1 MIRLS
6 YLALPLTIALAACQV
21 SSDPD
26 LDQTGERPELPAQN
40 DALVPAMEIPTPEGW
55 GDELP
60 TVPEGYTVSAIAQ
73 DLKIPRQTLV
83 LPNGDILVAEGA
95 GGKAPKL
102 RPKDVIA
109 GWIKKRGKSPVEGGD
124 RLTLL
129 RDEDGDGQT
138 DLQTT
143 FIEGLDAPYGL
154 ALVDGTLY
162 VANQGNLVS
171 FEYTEGATRIAGSGT
186 EVTKLPAKINHH
198 WTKAMT
204 ASPDGSKLYVGIGS
218 NSNVGERGMDV
229 EEDRAVIWEIDRET
243 GASRIFA
250 SGIRNPTA
258 LAFGPWNE
266 QLWAVVNERDEL
278 GPQLVPDYLT
288 SVRDGAFYGWPYSY
302 YGQNVDPRI
311 KPARPDLV
319 KKAVVPD
326 YALGSHV
333 AALGIDFTTDGG
345 LGGRFA
351 EGAFVGMHGSWNR
364 ADPSGY
370 KVVFVPFRGGR
381 PSGEPIDV
389 LTGFLKDGHA
399 RGRPVGVTY
408 DATSGVLYVADDL
421 SNTVWRI
428 APSDRTRRASS
439 RDAAQM
445 PSETRSPSTPS
456 TTR

>member
-1 MIRLS
+1 M
-6 YLALPLTIALAACQV
+6 
-21 SSDPD
+21 
-26 LDQTGERPELPAQN
+26 
-40 DALVPAMEIPTPEGW
+40 
-55 GDELP
+55 
-60 TVPEGYTVSAIAQ
+60 
-73 DLKIPRQTLV
+73 
-83 LPNGDILVAEGA
+83 
-95 GGKAPKL
+95 

-124 RLTLL
+124 RITLL

-154 ALVDGTLY
+154 AFVDGTLY

-171 FEYTEGATRIAGSGT
+171 FEYSEGATSIAGSGT

-258 LAFGPWNE
+258 LAFDPWNA

-288 SVRDGAFYGWPYSY
+288 SVREGAFYGWPYSY

-333 AALGIDFTTDGG
+333 AALGVDFTTDGG
-345 LGGRFA
+345 LGGRFG

-370 KVVFVPFRGGR
+370 KVVFVPFSGGR
-381 PSGEPIDV
+381 PSGEPIDL
-389 LTGFLKDGHA
+389 LTGFLKEGHA

-408 DATSGVLYVADDL
+408 DETRGVLYVADDV

-428 APSDRTRRASS
+428 APRVAARRASP
-439 RDAAQM
+439 RDASQL
-445 PSETRSPSTPS
+445 PDETRPPS
-456 TTR
+456 TTSTTG

>member
-1 MIRLS
+1 MIRLA

-26 LDQTGERPELPAQN
+26 LDQTGERPELPEQN

-124 RLTLL
+124 RITLL

-154 ALVDGTLY
+154 AFVDGTLY

-171 FEYTEGATRIAGSGT
+171 FEYTEGATSIAGSGT

-258 LAFGPWNE
+258 LAFDPWNA

-288 SVRDGAFYGWPYSY
+288 SVREGAFYGWPYSY

-333 AALGIDFTTDGG
+333 AALGVDFTTDGG
-345 LGGRFA
+345 LGGRFG

-370 KVVFVPFRGGR
+370 KVVFVPFSGGR
-381 PSGEPIDV
+381 PSGEPIDL
-389 LTGFLKDGHA
+389 LTGFLKEGHA

-408 DATSGVLYVADDL
+408 DETRGVLYVADDV

-428 APSDRTRRASS
+428 APRVAARRASP
-439 RDAAQM
+439 RDASQL
-445 PSETRSPSTPS
+445 PDETRPPS
-456 TTR
+456 TTSTTG

>member
-1 MIRLS
+1 MNRIAV
-6 YLALPLTIALAACQV
+6 LALPLTLAIAACQEG
-21 SSDPD
+21 SDPD
-26 LDQTGERPELPAQN
+26 LDQTGARPALPAQN
-40 DALVPAMEIPTPEGW
+40 DALIPAMEIPTPEGW

-60 TVPEGYTVSAIAQ
+60 TVPDGYTVSAIAQ
-73 DLKIPRQTLV
+73 DLKIPRQMLV
-83 LPNGDILVAEGA
+83 LPNGDLLVAEGS

-109 GWIKKRGKSPVEGGD
+109 GFIKKRGKSSVEGGD
-124 RLTLL
+124 RITLL
-129 RDEDGDGQT
+129 RDSDGDGQT

-143 FIEGLDAPYGL
+143 FIDGLDAPYGL

-162 VANQGNLVS
+162 VANQDNLVA
-171 FEYTEGATRIAGSGT
+171 FPYTEGATSIAAPGR
-186 EVTKLPAKINHH
+186 ELTKLPGKINHH

-229 EEDRAVIWEIDRET
+229 EEDRAVIWEIDRVS

-258 LAFGPWNE
+258 LAFDPW
-266 QLWAVVNERDEL
+266 QDRLWAVVNERDEL

-302 YGQNVDPRI
+302 YSQTVDPRV

-319 KKAVVPD
+319 AKAIAPD

-333 AALGIDFTTDGG
+333 AALGVDFTTDGG
-345 LGGRFA
+345 LGGRFG
-351 EGAFVGMHGSWNR
+351 EGAFIGMHGSWNR

-370 KVVFVPFRGGR
+370 KVVFVPFRNGQ
-381 PSGEPIDV
+381 PAGEPIDL
-389 LTGFLKDGHA
+389 LTGFLKDNHA
-399 RGRPVGVTY
+399 RGRPVGVSY
-408 DATSGVLYVADDL
+408 DGVRGVLYVADDV
-421 SNTVWRI
+421 SNTVWRV
-428 APSDRTRRASS
+428 APNTLRRTTPRPV
-439 RDAAQM
+439 QG
-445 PSETRSPSTPS
+445 TPSTPTPAAS
-456 TTR
+456 LLPTRQ

>member
-1 MIRLS
+1 MNRLAH
-6 YLALPLTIALAACQV
+6 LVFPLTIALAACQA

-26 LDQTGERPELPAQN
+26 LDQTGERPELPEQN

-60 TVPEGYTVSAIAQ
+60 TVPDGYTVSAIAQ

-109 GWIKKRGKSPVEGGD
+109 GFIKKRGKSPVEGGD
-124 RLTLL
+124 RITLL

-154 ALVDGTLY
+154 AFVEGTLY

-171 FEYTEGATRIAGSGT
+171 FEYTEGATSIAGPGT

-258 LAFGPWNE
+258 LAFDPWNA

-288 SVRDGAFYGWPYSY
+288 SVREGAFYGWPYSY

-333 AALGIDFTTDGG
+333 AALGVDFTTDGG
-345 LGGRFA
+345 LGGRFG

-370 KVVFVPFRGGR
+370 KVVFVPFSGGR
-381 PSGEPIDV
+381 PSGEPIDL
-389 LTGFLKDGHA
+389 LTGFLKEGHA

-408 DATSGVLYVADDL
+408 DETRGVLYVADDV

-428 APSDRTRRASS
+428 APRVAARRASP
-439 RDAAQM
+439 RDASQL
-445 PSETRSPSTPS
+445 PDETRPPS
-456 TTR
+456 TTSTTG

>member
-1 MIRLS
+1 MNRPLNRRMSRIAILV
-6 YLALPLTIALAACQV
+6 LPLTLAITACQD

-26 LDQTGERPELPAQN
+26 LDQTGARPALPAQN
-40 DALVPAMEIPTPEGW
+40 DALIPAMEIPTPKGW

-60 TVPEGYTVSAIAQ
+60 TAPAGYTVSAIAQ
-73 DLKIPRQTLV
+73 DLKIPRQMLL
-83 LPNGDILVAEGA
+83 LPNGDLLVAEGS

-109 GWIKKRGKSPVEGGD
+109 GLIKKRGKSPVEGGD
-124 RLTLL
+124 RITLL
-129 RDEDGDGQT
+129 RDSDGDGRT

-143 FIEGLDAPYGL
+143 FIDGLDAPYGL

-162 VANQGNLVS
+162 VANQGNLVA
-171 FEYTEGATRIAGSGT
+171 FPYTEGATSITAPGR
-186 EVTKLPAKINHH
+186 ELTKLPSKINHH

-204 ASPDGSKLYVGIGS
+204 TSPDGSKLYVGIGS

-229 EEDRAVIWEIDRET
+229 EEDRAVIWEIDRES

-258 LAFGPWNE
+258 LAFDPWQE
-266 QLWAVVNERDEL
+266 RLWAVVNERDEL

-288 SVRDGAFYGWPYSY
+288 SVKDGAFYGWPYSY
-302 YGQNVDPRI
+302 YGQTVDPRV

-319 KKAVVPD
+319 EKAIAPD

-333 AALGIDFTTDGG
+333 AALGLDFTTDGG
-345 LGGRFA
+345 RFG

-364 ADPSGY
+364 TDPSGY

-381 PSGEPIDV
+381 PAGDPVDL

-408 DATSGVLYVADDL
+408 DGERGVLYVADDV
-421 SNTVWRI
+421 SNTVWRV
-428 APSDRTRRASS
+428 ALNMSGGQSD
-439 RDAAQM
+439 
-445 PSETRSPSTPS
+445 
-456 TTR
+456 

>member
-1 MIRLS
+1 MNRPLNRRMSRIAILV
-6 YLALPLTIALAACQV
+6 LPLTLAIAACQD

-26 LDQTGERPELPAQN
+26 LDQTGARPALPAQN
-40 DALVPAMEIPTPEGW
+40 DALIPAMEIPTPKGW

-60 TVPEGYTVSAIAQ
+60 TAPAGYTVSAIAQ
-73 DLKIPRQTLV
+73 DLKIPRQMLL
-83 LPNGDILVAEGA
+83 LPNGDLLVAEGS

-109 GWIKKRGKSPVEGGD
+109 GLIKKRGKSPVEGGD
-124 RLTLL
+124 RITLL
-129 RDEDGDGQT
+129 RDSDGDGRT

-143 FIEGLDAPYGL
+143 FIDGLDAPYGL

-162 VANQGNLVS
+162 VANQGSLVA
-171 FEYTEGATRIAGSGT
+171 FPYTEGTTSITAPGR
-186 EVTKLPAKINHH
+186 ELTKLPSKINHH

-204 ASPDGSKLYVGIGS
+204 TSPDGSKLYVGIGS

-229 EEDRAVIWEIDRET
+229 EEDRAVIWEIDRES

-258 LAFGPWNE
+258 LAFDPWQE
-266 QLWAVVNERDEL
+266 RLWAVVNERDEL

-288 SVRDGAFYGWPYSY
+288 SVKDGAFYGWPYSY
-302 YGQNVDPRI
+302 YGQTVDPRV

-319 KKAVVPD
+319 EKAIAPD

-333 AALGIDFTTDGG
+333 AALGLDFTTDGG
-345 LGGRFA
+345 PGGRFG

-364 ADPSGY
+364 TDPSGY

-381 PSGEPIDV
+381 PAGEPVDL

-408 DATSGVLYVADDL
+408 DGERGVLYVADDV
-421 SNTVWRI
+421 SNTVWRV
-428 APSDRTRRASS
+428 ALNMSGRQSD
-439 RDAAQM
+439 
-445 PSETRSPSTPS
+445 
-456 TTR
+456 

>member
-1 MIRLS
+1 MNRLAI
-6 YLALPLTIALAACQV
+6 LAFPLSVTLAACQV

-26 LDQTGERPELPAQN
+26 LDQTGERPELPEQN
-40 DALVPAMEIPTPEGW
+40 DALIPAMEIPTPEGW
-55 GDELP
+55 GNELP
-60 TVPEGYTVSAIAQ
+60 SVPEGYTVTPIAQ
-73 DLKIPRQTLV
+73 DLKIPRQVLV
-83 LPNGDILVAEGA
+83 LPNGDILVAEGS
-95 GGKAPKL
+95 GGYAPKL
-102 RPKDVIA
+102 RPKDIIA
-109 GWIKKRGKSPVEGGD
+109 GWIKKRGKSPVKGGD
-124 RLTLL
+124 RITLL

-143 FIEGLDAPYGL
+143 FIDGLDAPYGL
-154 ALVDGTLY
+154 ALVDNTLY
-162 VANQGNLVS
+162 VANQDNLVS
-171 FEYTEGATRIAGSGT
+171 FPYTEGATSIAGAGT

-250 SGIRNPTA
+250 SGLRNPTA
-258 LAFGPWNE
+258 LAFDPWNE
-266 QLWAVVNERDEL
+266 NLWAVVNERDEL

-302 YGQNVDPRI
+302 YGQNVDTRI

-319 KKAVVPD
+319 KTAVVPD

-333 AALGIDFTTDGG
+333 AALGVDFTSDGG
-345 LGGRFA
+345 LGGRFD

-364 ADPSGY
+364 NDPSGY
-370 KVVFVPFRGGR
+370 KVVFVPFSGGR
-381 PSGEPIDV
+381 PNGEPIDL

-408 DATSGVLYVADDL
+408 DETRGVLYVADDV

-428 APSDRTRRASS
+428 APRNRARGSAPQGGTQGPGATPPSS
-439 RDAAQM
+439 A
-445 PSETRSPSTPS
+445 PVESS
-456 TTR
+456 